1 MDEYNNTRHSV
12 TGFSPNHLLHGKVIE
27 IVPKGIIENRINLE
41 EDRKKAFQNSMKNFI
56 INKERYDK
64 TRREHEFK
72 IENMVFVHNGNK
84 LNRSKLD
91 KIRKGSFK
99 ILKRI
104 WNTMY
109 EVDGN
114 RRCGGNCFH
123 SSKLIPYGDDNHQE
137 GIDTGCQH
145 EEGRCKFYRI

>member
-1 MDEYNNTRHSV
+1 MREKDIRLIFISTDCPTSNERVNQTLVNRIRCKINSNKKRNWTKVADECVDEYNNTRHSV
-12 TGFSPNHLLHGKVIE
+12 TGFSPNHLLHRKVIE

-84 LNRSKLD
+84 VS
-91 KIRKGSFK
+91 G
-99 ILKRI
+99 
-104 WNTMY
+104 
-109 EVDGN
+109 
-114 RRCGGNCFH
+114 
-123 SSKLIPYGDDNHQE
+123 
-137 GIDTGCQH
+137 
-145 EEGRCKFYRI
+145 